1 MNQSTDAEAREEPFG
16 RRSTGTRR
24 WLMALGAGLGLAA
37 IAVAVYSG
45 SGKSGREGSA
55 AAGHNHAAAPVAD
68 SAMPVSLSDTDR
80 RRIGV
85 TFTRVERSPLD
96 RLVRTVAQVTYDETR
111 VKEVVPRIDGYVE
124 ELYVN
129 ATGQPVAKGQP
140 LFAIY
145 SPMLV
150 STQQEMLLA
159 RRLVDQVTG
168 GTPDAVQ
175 GAASLLESA
184 RTRLLY
190 WEVPPEVVAEVLK
203 TGVIQRT
210 VTLRSP
216 VSGVVVEKSVLGGQ
230 QLMAGN
236 VAYKIVDLTR
246 VWIEGEVFEPD
257 LPLVRVGQLVTAE
270 FPALPGAERSGR
282 IAYLYPTLNPE
293 TRTARVRVEMANPGL
308 QLKPGMY
315 ATIHFSAATEKV
327 LNVPRSAILIT
338 GRRALVFVRDSSG
351 ALIPREVVAGRATD
365 DRIEIMSGLREGE
378 TVVASATFLVDAES
392 NLGSALGGMA
402 NMPGMDVTT
411 PPQRIGRDQPRVAP
425 VPAVPAD
432 TATGMPDMPGMPGMK
447 HGGDTARRE

>member
-1 MNQSTDAEAREEPFG
+1 MSQFTDAEAREEPFG
-16 RRSTGTRR
+16 RRSTGARR
-24 WLMALGAGLGLAA
+24 WLMALGGGLGLAA
-37 IAVAVYSG
+37 IGVVVYLAAG
-45 SGKSGREGSA
+45 GAGRVGTP

-68 SAMPVSLSDTDR
+68 SAMPVSLSETDR

-124 ELYVN
+124 QLYVN
-129 ATGQPVAKGQP
+129 ATGQPVEKGQR

-150 STQQEMLLA
+150 TTQQEMLLA
-159 RRLVDQVTG
+159 KRLAEQVAG
-168 GTPDAVQ
+168 GTPDAEQ

-190 WEVPPEVVAEVLK
+190 WEVPPEVVAEVLR
-203 TGVIQRT
+203 TGTVQRT
-210 VTLRSP
+210 ITLRSP
-216 VSGVVVEKSVLGGQ
+216 VSGVVVEKSVLAGQ
-230 QLMAGN
+230 RLMAGE
-236 VAYKIVDLTR
+236 VAYKIVDLSR

-257 LPLVRVGQLVTAE
+257 LPLVRVGQMVSAE
-270 FPALPGAERSGR
+270 FPALPGEERSGR
-282 IAYLYPTLNPE
+282 ITYVYPTLNPE
-293 TRTARVRVEMANPGL
+293 TRTARVRVEMANSDR

-315 ATIHFSAATEKV
+315 ATIHFSAATAKV

-351 ALIPREVVAGRATD
+351 TLIPREVVPGRATD

-378 TVVASATFLVDAES
+378 TVVASGTFLVDAES
-392 NLGSALGGMA
+392 NLASALGGMG
-402 NMPGMDVTT
+402 NMPGMEVTT
-411 PPQRIGRDQPRVAP
+411 PPRHEGRDSSPVVP
-425 VPAVPAD
+425 VPAAPAGK
-432 TATGMPDMPGMPGMK
+432 ATDKPGMT